1 MSPSADRTL
10 NAKRPEALAVV
21 STDVDDGPLI
31 MASLGLTFDGADPFG
46 RLRPQKIPT
55 EMPLTVPLT

>member
-21 STDVDDGPLI
+21 STDDGPLI